1 MSEQQGLEATIRDA
15 LTAEQRC
22 GNTLHA
28 PPATRMGGDPA
39 WCRLPRGHDGPCAF
53 FDPAA
58 VAALAVRAAES
69 YWVGDEQVTRAARV
83 QFDLDKRHAPNL
95 TDLVWDALPEE
106 TKEPFL
112 ADARA
117 VLGALVQGDTP

>member
-15 LTAEQRC
+15 LAQQQRNRE
-22 GNTLHA
+22 GMTTGLDEIA
-28 PPATRMGGDPA
+28 AGVMA
-39 WCRLPRGHDGPCAF
+39 L
-53 FDPAA
+53 AA
-58 VAALAVRAAES
+58 VDAVGAWLVR
-69 YWVGDEQVTRAARV
+69 DEQVTRAARV